1 MKLGWGWGT
10 RRQYAIVKIDMY
22 PRGKKQNKTFY
33 LILLMPKGLAMLAKG
48 ARLLVYQF
56 LLFFSFT

>member
-1 MKLGWGWGT
+1 MKLGWGT
-10 RRQYAIVKIDMY
+10 RRQHAIVKIDMY
-22 PRGKKQNKTFY
+22 PRGKEQNKTFY